1 MYTGAG
7 KAVEMEETYSFVYDG
22 LEASNVFA
30 GIGKKEL
37 ILAMLAGIV
46 ADDSFAGCLVYEGEA
61 PQADG
66 ANVCVATRGPGADR
80 LQQRLVEV
88 FERRGIPVLQV
99 FEGGPE
105 VRLAIARADGGLW
118 AAP

>member
-1 MYTGAG
+1 
-7 KAVEMEETYSFVYDG
+7 MEETYSFVYDG
-22 LEASNVFA
+22 LDASRLFP

-46 ADDSFAGCLVYEGEA
+46 PDEAFAGCLVYEGEA

-66 ANVCVATRGPGADR
+66 ATVCVAIRGPGADR
-80 LQQRLVEV
+80 LQQGLVEV

-105 VRLAIARADGGLW
+105 VRLAIARAEGGRW
-118 AAP
+118 KAP